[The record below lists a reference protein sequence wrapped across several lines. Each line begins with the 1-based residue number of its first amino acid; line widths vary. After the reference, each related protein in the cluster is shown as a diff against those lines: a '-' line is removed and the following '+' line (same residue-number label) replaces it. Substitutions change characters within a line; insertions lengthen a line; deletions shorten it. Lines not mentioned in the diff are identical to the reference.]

1 MRISI
6 KNIYFT
12 SFFLLKMCMHKVTCH
27 FALVAQNIALLPHCS
42 RLLSGAWVTVC
53 VNVLSV
59 SEWVA
64 LGFSVFPHFPKT
76 CYRYTVISGKLLLGM
91 NGCVNVCLWFTS
103 RLYSHVTLM
112 ALSHQS
118 NLRAGSEPV
127 FNFKLFSCIL
137 TAKRKTN

>member
-6 KNIYFT
+6 KKNILLL
-12 SFFLLKMCMHKVTCH
+12 FLLKMCMYKVTFH
-27 FALVAQNIALLPHCS
+27 FALVAQHISLLPHCS
-42 RLLSGAWVTVC
+42 RLLSGAWVTAC

-76 CYRYTVISGKLLLGM
+76 CCRYTVISGKLLLGM

-112 ALSHQS
+112 ALFHESS
-118 NLRAGSEPV
+118 LRAGSEPV
-127 FNFKLFSCIL
+127 LKFQAGSLYFDGQKKN
-137 TAKRKTN
+137 